1 MRLIVLILLS
11 VFFISCKQEET
22 QQIKNEFLVYAPTLK
37 DTVYETEYVAEI
49 IASQRVEI
57 RTKIKGFIEKL
68 YIDEGQYVRQ
78 GQVLF
83 SLNSRELQKEYQKAE
98 ASYKSALAELK
109 SAEVEL
115 MNSKVLFDKNII
127 SKPELEIAQ
136 AKVDALKAKV
146 EEYLAQKEQVAIQL
160 SFCEIKAP
168 FDGVVNRIPYK
179 VGSLVE
185 ESTVLTTLS
194 NSNECYAYFN
204 LSEQEY
210 LAYIKN
216 NEDEEK
222 KTVKLKLVDGSYFPE
237 YGVIETI
244 ESEIDLSTSNISF
257 RAKFKNPQAI
267 LKHGSNGK
275 VILARKLKN
284 VYLVP
289 QKSTFEI
296 QDKVFIYEVKS
307 DSSLQQVPLEYK
319 FRIPHFYIVNKEQK
333 LPSKILYEGLQ
344 LVSNGEKIKFSIIP
358 FEKLLTSQN

>member
-1 MRLIVLILLS
+1 MRLIILFFLILC
-11 VFFISCKQEET
+11 SCKQQENNHS
-22 QQIKNEFLVYAPTLK
+22 KNEYPVYVPTLK
-37 DTVYETEYVAEI
+37 DTLYENEYVAEI

-68 YIDEGQYVRQ
+68 YIDEGQYVKQ

-115 MNSKVLFDKNII
+115 MNAKILFEKNII
-127 SKPELEIAQ
+127 SKPELEINQ
-136 AKVDALKAKV
+136 AKVEALKAKA

-216 NEDEEK
+216 NEDEDK

-237 YGVIETI
+237 NGIIETI
-244 ESEIDLSTSNISF
+244 ESEIDVATSNISF
-257 RAKFKNPQAI
+257 RTKFKNPKGI
-267 LKHGSNGK
+267 LKHGSSGK
-275 VILARKLKN
+275 IVLARKLKN

-296 QDKVFIYEVKS
+296 QDKVFVYEVKS
-307 DSSLQQVPLEYK
+307 DSTLQQVPLEYK
-319 FRIPHFYIVNKEQK
+319 FRIPHFYIVNKDQK
-333 LPSKILYEGLQ
+333 LPSKILYEGIQ
-344 LVSNGEKIKFSIIP
+344 LVSNGEKIKYHIIP
-358 FEKLLTSQN
+358 FEKLLTTQK